1 MKKIVKKQLEKVQ
14 MHSDAL
20 RAYKDF
26 IDEMAFDF
34 TPDAFE
40 KLSVAQKGVLE
51 AYLKRFS
58 SIQDYLGAKV
68 FKSLLD
74 IAGISYSKMSE
85 VIFLIEKEG
94 IIDFDKWIEFRDI
107 RNELE
112 HDYPDELKDALLDLK
127 YCVDSFYEIDAI
139 VKRVFDFSK
148 GYL

>member
-1 MKKIVKKQLEKVQ
+1 MKEIVKKQLQKVQ
-14 MHSDAL
+14 MHFDAL
-20 RAYKDF
+20 QAYKDF
-26 IDEMAFDF
+26 IDEMAFGF
-34 TPDAFE
+34 TPDEFH

-58 SIQDYLGAKV
+58 SVQDYLGAKV
-68 FKSLLD
+68 FKSLLE

-94 IIDFDKWIEFRDI
+94 IIDFDKWIEFRDV

-112 HDYPDELKDALLDLK
+112 HDYPDELEDTLRGLK
-127 YCVDSFYEIDAI
+127 YCVDSFSQIEEI

-148 GYL
+148 SYL